1 VSRGEQRPAGARIP
15 ALDGIRGIAILCV
28 MLYHFT
34 FYSGI
39 DPTLVVDKVYY
50 HTALVGWFGV
60 DLFFVLSGF
69 LITGILYDT
78 ASAPQYFRNFYARRV
93 LRIFPLYYGTLA
105 VFFFLLPL
113 VIDVSEAFEELLR
126 DQLWYWSY
134 LVNVQIALDYWPSF
148 FALGHFWSLAV
159 EEQFYLVWPLVVFF
173 LKRRSLI
180 AICVVCIVGAFLV
193 RVGFAWFGNPTAAY
207 VLTPSRADALAI
219 GGLLALLG
227 RGPHGLGTLSTWAW
241 PTFVVAG
248 AGLGAIFLVKQGL
261 GTEDPV
267 VVTIGFS
274 LIAFLFG
281 ALVLLALVAR
291 PGSRRERLFSHPA
304 LAFFGRYS
312 YALYVFHHPIAI
324 YLGGILG
331 VASLPRLLQSQLPGQ
346 LIFVVVATGL
356 SLALAI
362 PSWHFYESRFLALK
376 RHF

>member
-1 VSRGEQRPAGARIP
+1 LSRGEQRPAGARIP

-34 FYSGI
+34 FYGGI
-39 DPTLVVDKVYY
+39 EPTLIVDKVYY

-105 VFFFLLPL
+105 VFFFLIPL
-113 VIDVSEAFEELLR
+113 VIDISDTFEELLR

-134 LVNVQIALDYWPSF
+134 LVNVQIALEYWPSF

-193 RVGFAWFGNPTAAY
+193 RVG
-207 VLTPSRADALAI
+207 RAGDRRA
-219 GGLLALLG
+219 
-227 RGPHGLGTLSTWAW
+227 
-241 PTFVVAG
+241 AG
-248 AGLGAIFLVKQGL
+248 A
-261 GTEDPV
+261 
-267 VVTIGFS
+267 
-274 LIAFLFG
+274 
-281 ALVLLALVAR
+281 AR
-291 PGSRRERLFSHPA
+291 PGAAWTGHAVNMGLAHVRRC
-304 LAFFGRYS
+304 GRR
-312 YALYVFHHPIAI
+312 AR
-324 YLGGILG
+324 GD
-331 VASLPRLLQSQLPGQ
+331 LPGE
-346 LIFVVVATGL
+346 AG
-356 SLALAI
+356 
-362 PSWHFYESRFLALK
+362 PGH
-376 RHF
+376 